1 MSRVCKKT
9 LSQQIGRLALKGNS
23 EFGLGMT
30 MNEEFQLEA
39 YKMLLS
45 RLEKESEQ
53 E

>member
-1 MSRVCKKT
+1 MKRVRKET
-9 LSQQIGRLALKGNS
+9 LRQYIMYLESVHKLDLS
-23 EFGLGMT
+23 

-39 YKMLLS
+39 FKMLRE

>member
-1 MSRVCKKT
+1 MKRVCKET
-9 LSQQIGRLALKGNS
+9 LRQRITYLESVSKS
-23 EFGLGMT
+23 GLS

>member
-1 MSRVCKKT
+1 MKRVCKET
-9 LSQQIGRLALKGNS
+9 LRQRITYLESVSKLDLS
-23 EFGLGMT
+23 

-39 YKMLLS
+39 YKMLLE

>member
-1 MSRVCKKT
+1 MKRVRKET
-9 LSQQIGRLALKGNS
+9 LHQRIAYLESVSKL
-23 EFGLGMT
+23 GLS

-39 YKMLLS
+39 YKMLLE

>member
-1 MSRVCKKT
+1 MKRVRKET
-9 LSQQIGRLALKGNS
+9 LRQHITYLESVSKL
-23 EFGLGMT
+23 GLS

-39 YKMLLS
+39 YKMLLE

>member
-1 MSRVCKKT
+1 MKRVCKET
-9 LSQQIGRLALKGNS
+9 LRQRISWL
-23 EFGLGMT
+23 GLEQADCGLS

-39 YKMLLS
+39 FKMLLE

>member
-1 MSRVCKKT
+1 MKRVCKEALRQLIAYLESVRKLG
-9 LSQQIGRLALKGNS
+9 LS
-23 EFGLGMT
+23 

-39 YKMLLS
+39 YKMLLD